1 MREGVNGRQQQDN
14 NRGEHRPVVSDTGM
28 ALNTPQGSRVFV
40 PEAILANV
48 REVLAHRTIVADPKR
63 VVADQELQRLE
74 APLAHRMQSGLLSPD
89 RLIGF
94 VSGITNG
101 GMRLDDF
108 THNPCMPMEI
118 DDVVAIK
125 DRKALPP
132 FLSEREI
139 DPTAQFADSLNRQKI
154 VSSIFYATRKF
165 DSDLPVY
172 FLGSAA
178 AGAGIPSDI
187 DIGTSIALMRQNLEG
202 YGHLFQCM
210 RGNIVDARALGNGNH
225 VGVQFD
231 HMALA
236 LGVSVSRYGC
246 AYRFSGQQAFI
257 IEAA

>member
-1 MREGVNGRQQQDN
+1 MNGRQPQDN
-14 NRGEHRPVVSDTGM
+14 GRGEHRSGISDNGI
-28 ALNTPQGSRVFV
+28 ALNFQEVSRGVV
-40 PEAILANV
+40 PEVLLANV

-63 VVADQELQRLE
+63 VIVDEELQCLE
-74 APLAHRMQSGLLSPD
+74 APLVYRMQCGLLSPD

-101 GMRLDDF
+101 GMRVADF
-108 THNPCMPMEI
+108 IHNPCMPMEL

-132 FLSEREI
+132 YLCEREI
-139 DPTAQFADSLNRQKI
+139 DPRAQYAQCLNRQKI

-202 YGHLFQCM
+202 YGQLFQCM
-210 RGNIVDARALGNGNH
+210 RGSIVDARALGNGNH